1 MFCYIFILGTVPDG
15 VYDRNT
21 KIYYCC
27 RDDGH
32 FTTPIVLPTEVPFYL
47 IKKGEHC
54 QQVG

>member
-1 MFCYIFILGTVPDG
+1 MLCYIFILGTVPDG